1 MYNRS
6 IQDTTTL
13 RKNEMLTQQE
23 ITDFLNTLDFE
34 DHYDC
39 CEAIEMAWDGEEWN
53 QVQKAFDE
61 AYEIWETLN

>member
-1 MYNRS
+1 
-6 IQDTTTL
+6 
-13 RKNEMLTQQE
+13 MLTQQE

-39 CEAIEMAWDGEEWN
+39 CEAIEMAWEGEAWT